1 MDQVNPY
8 FYTYIW
14 HIFFLAKSKS
24 PPLFLEAYQIQSN
37 NNYFKSVR
45 RNLAE
50 RNLDL
55 YFAGY
60 IYIWIW
66 HGMGGSSLQKI
77 LSRYIYA

>member
-1 MDQVNPY
+1 MDQGDPY
-8 FYTYIW
+8 FDTYIW
-14 HIFFLAKSKS
+14 HIFFLAKSQS
-24 PPLFLEAYQIQSN
+24 PPLFLEAYQILSYK
-37 NNYFKSVR
+37 NYFKSVR

-55 YFAGY
+55 YFADY

-77 LSRYIYA
+77 LSRDIYA